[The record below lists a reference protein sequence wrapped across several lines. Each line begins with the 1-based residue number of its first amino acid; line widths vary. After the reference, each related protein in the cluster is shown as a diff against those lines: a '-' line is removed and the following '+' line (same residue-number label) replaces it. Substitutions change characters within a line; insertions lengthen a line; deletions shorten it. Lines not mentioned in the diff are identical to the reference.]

1 MALSRRLRR
10 ALARAH
16 EASFRPSP
24 GTYVFAA
31 LDPANF
37 RNREW
42 RRILGRAGIGQRSL
56 KDLRDTFASHLLT
69 AGVQLG
75 YVSLA
80 LGHSDV
86 AVTARHYAR
95 WAGGDDYRD
104 PLALEWGEVPPDLLA
119 RLGESHQS
127 PTTTEAAAG
136 SLSLTDGRYE
146 EIWRAQHDSNMRP
159 SGPQPDAL
167 SN

>member
-1 MALSRRLRR
+1 MD
-10 ALARAH
+10 
-16 EASFRPSP
+16 P
-24 GTYVFAA
+24 GAYVFAS

-42 RRILGRAGIGQRSL
+42 RRILARAGMGQRAL
-56 KDLRDTFASHLLT
+56 KDLRDSFASHLLT

-75 YVSLA
+75 YLSLA
-80 LGHSDV
+80 LGHADV

-95 WAGGDDYRD
+95 WAGGDVYRE

-127 PTTTEAAAG
+127 PTSNETAAG
-136 SLSLTDGRYE
+136 SDSLTDGRVE
-146 EIWRAQHDSNMRP
+146 GFWGERGVSNPRP
-159 SGPQPDAL
+159 PGPQPGAL
-167 SN
+167 TN